1 MKSQWDCVLQNLG
14 EWQGS
19 FAHFSPQGVL
29 QEDIPSLISLTGMD
43 DNRAIHLVLKRF
55 YLAPGSAERIPKE
68 MVVDFSAPGKGALF
82 FETGVFSD
90 GTVYFS
96 PQGSFGAESCLVDQN
111 RRLRLVMLFDAS
123 RFSKLTLIREQRV
136 GTDAPELPLLR
147 LEDLLGEWQGQKTT
161 RYFAKEEVEHQ
172 STHSQLEWRGKELI
186 QHSEPEAAGGA
197 PCRYLEATPGEYLG
211 AIAKSSTLEFEKA
224 GQVYQTLL
232 LPDGASVTCP
242 MHIAEGKP
250 FFLEIGWLRPFIGI
264 SENSPV
270 SRQRLIRQYNE
281 RGEWVSLTWVTEQK
295 IA

>member
-19 FAHFSPQGVL
+19 FAHFSPQGAL
-29 QEDIPSLISLTGMD
+29 QEDIPSLISLTEIA
-43 DNRAIHLVLKRF
+43 DNRAIRLVLKRF
-55 YLAPGSAERIPKE
+55 YPTPGSAERVPKE

-82 FETGVFSD
+82 FETGAFSE

-136 GTDAPELPLLR
+136 ATDAPELPLLR

-172 STHSQLEWRGKELI
+172 SVHSQLEWRGKELI
-186 QHSEPEAAGGA
+186 HQCDEETAGVTTY
-197 PCRYLEATPGEYLG
+197 RYFKATPSECLG
-211 AIAKSSTLEFEKA
+211 AIAKSSTFEFEKA
-224 GQVYQTLL
+224 GQVYKTLL

-250 FFLEIGWLRPFIGI
+250 FFLEIGWLRPHIGI
-264 SENSPV
+264 SKNSPI

-281 RGEWVSLTWVTEQK
+281 RGEWLSLTWVSEQK